1 MAENIENLNAAKA
14 PKKKK
19 KKLSSFYHQRENLT
33 THGVDEIV

>member
-1 MAENIENLNAAKA
+1 MAEKQENLNAAKA

-19 KKLSSFYHQRENLT
+19 IVLSSFYQQRENLT